1 MSGIVSHV
9 QETDYL
15 SQKHMTKLGENTVK
29 TNEDLLFKETILSD
43 PRELWAMHP
52 RDSVRGE
59 AWNLE
64 LLKVPPGDSD
74 LQSGIGNIGIT
85 NYLFNQDNL

>member
-29 TNEDLLFKETILSD
+29 TNEDLLFKATILSD
-43 PRELWAMHP
+43 P
-52 RDSVRGE
+52 
-59 AWNLE
+59 
-64 LLKVPPGDSD
+64 
-74 LQSGIGNIGIT
+74 
-85 NYLFNQDNL
+85 